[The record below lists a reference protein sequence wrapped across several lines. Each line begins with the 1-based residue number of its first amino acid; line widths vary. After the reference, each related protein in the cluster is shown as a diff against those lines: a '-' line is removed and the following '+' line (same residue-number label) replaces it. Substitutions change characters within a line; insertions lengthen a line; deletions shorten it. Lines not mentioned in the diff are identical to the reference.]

1 MNGIVGLAGVVETLE
16 RHVDDPM
23 ADGTTLLRAETEI
36 GRYELGE
43 GNAVA
48 GVLAALAAL
57 DARRAI
63 LVSEPRAWEVAGAA
77 LADGLIA
84 AGIPVDRLLLPEG
97 EAAKRMPVVERAASE
112 LARLRAERGDPL
124 VAIGGG
130 ALGDTAGFLAATWL
144 RGVPVIHVPT
154 TLVAQIDSSIGGKT
168 AVDLPEGKNLVG
180 AFHQA
185 AAVIVDVRFLRTLP
199 ARQLR
204 AALGEAAKMAALG
217 DERLFELLE
226 GEGAAIA
233 GGAMRVHDDGTL
245 AEVVERCGWA
255 KIEVVTADERE
266 QGDRI
271 NLNLGHSLAHAI
283 EAAAGY
289 EGILHGE
296 AVAYG
301 LRAAC
306 RIGVAV
312 EATPPE
318 RAARIEVLLDALDLG
333 RAPLPYPLAEVLA
346 VIATDKKHAGGRL
359 RWVLPAATG
368 VTIRSDVPD
377 EVVEAAARGVL
388 AGSAAEVQSM
398 SAGERAGAG
407 VGPGRRLRVLVVNG
421 PNLDLLG
428 TREPAIYG
436 RETLAEI
443 NAGIAARAAELG
455 VDVAFFQSNHEGALI
470 DRLHR
475 RDFDASIV
483 NAGGLTHTSVSMRDA
498 LLGIERP
505 FVEVHL
511 SDPATREPFRRVNF
525 LEDVALARFVGMK
538 TAGYHRALEELAR
551 RWDGRR
557 GRGECDRGR
566 ARWTR
571 CAGRPGA
578 RRGRGGTRCLSVTPT
593 SSRPAPPPP
602 ATGPAP
608 PWRRCASG
616 STRSTTRSWPSSTSG
631 PRSPWR
637 SGA

>member
-1 MNGIVGLAGVVETLE
+1 MDLVLVGLPGGGKTAAGRRLARRHGAELIDLDEVVAAEAGRPIPAIFDEEGEEGFRARERAAVTALGPPDMTPGLRRVVSTGGGAPIDPRNRWLLYRGRHVAWLDAPAEVLAQRIRHSPNPRPLLGGRDPIGKMRELAAARARFYAPALRVNGIIGLTGVVETLE
-16 RHVDDPM
+16 RHVDDPI
-23 ADGTTLLRAETEI
+23 ADGTTLLRAQTEI

-48 GVLAALAAL
+48 GVLAALSAL

-77 LADGLIA
+77 LADGLAA

-97 EAAKRMPVVERAASE
+97 EAAKRMAIVERAASE

-154 TLVAQIDSSIGGKT
+154 TLVAQIDSAIGGKT

-180 AFHQA
+180 AFHQP
-185 AAVIVDVRFLRTLP
+185 AAVVVDVRFLRTLP

-226 GEGAAIA
+226 AEGAAIA
-233 GGAMRVHDDGTL
+233 SGEARVHEDGAL

-266 QGDRI
+266 QGGRV

-318 RAARIEVLLDALDLG
+318 RAARIEALLDALDLG

-346 VIATDKKHAGGRL
+346 ATVTDKKHAGGRL
-359 RWVLPAATG
+359 RWVLPTAAG
-368 VTIRSDVPD
+368 VTVRSDVPD
-377 EVVEAAARGVL
+377 DVVEAAARGIL
-388 AGSAAEVQSM
+388 AGAAAEV
-398 SAGERAGAG
+398 RA
-407 VGPGRRLRVLVVNG
+407 
-421 PNLDLLG
+421 
-428 TREPAIYG
+428 
-436 RETLAEI
+436 
-443 NAGIAARAAELG
+443 
-455 VDVAFFQSNHEGALI
+455 
-470 DRLHR
+470 
-475 RDFDASIV
+475 
-483 NAGGLTHTSVSMRDA
+483 
-498 LLGIERP
+498 
-505 FVEVHL
+505 
-511 SDPATREPFRRVNF
+511 
-525 LEDVALARFVGMK
+525 
-538 TAGYHRALEELAR
+538 
-551 RWDGRR
+551 
-557 GRGECDRGR
+557 
-566 ARWTR
+566 
-571 CAGRPGA
+571 
-578 RRGRGGTRCLSVTPT
+578 
-593 SSRPAPPPP
+593 
-602 ATGPAP
+602 
-608 PWRRCASG
+608 
-616 STRSTTRSWPSSTSG
+616 
-631 PRSPWR
+631 
-637 SGA
+637 